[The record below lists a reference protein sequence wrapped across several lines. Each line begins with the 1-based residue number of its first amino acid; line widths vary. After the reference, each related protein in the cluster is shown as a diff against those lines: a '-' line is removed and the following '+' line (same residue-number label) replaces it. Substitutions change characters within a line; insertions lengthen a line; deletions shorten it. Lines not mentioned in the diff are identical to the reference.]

1 MEAPIDNKTSSAATP
16 AQSDEKKIQRKI
28 HCLQFNQCHTSF
40 LVGTDTGFALYSV
53 NPLQE
58 VYHRDFGGGIGIA
71 VQLFET
77 NFVGLVGGGEN
88 PAFPVNKFQLWN
100 DYTGKVVA
108 TRREKDTIVGVRINH
123 DVVAVLTRRHA
134 MIYDLE
140 KMNLVR
146 TIKTGSNPTGI
157 CALSSSK
164 GKVFLCPGMEPGTV
178 NIVNYAEGTERTVQC
193 HDSPLRT
200 ITMNTTFDDEK
211 KAHSSG
217 DTVFA
222 TTSERGTLVRVFD
235 VATQTQLKELRRG
248 HDACEIYN
256 VEFSNDSKCL
266 VVTSSKGNVHV
277 FSLSKDFDNV
287 TSRASFLG
295 SVSSY
300 LGSKWS
306 PFSINFCTTTSSAP
320 SETKPGGKDFQ
331 EEPTGPQHHI
341 ACVSQLGKTK
351 GAKNNDAYQLLV
363 LSKDGSYALHNLLFK
378 DTTSTPMKSGLI
390 QDIEVA
396 PTYAQVASE

>member
-1 MEAPIDNKTSSAATP
+1 MEASQKDKTAAPIVNS
-16 AQSDEKKIQRKI
+16 I
-28 HCLQFNQCHTSF
+28 QFNQCHSSF

-53 NPLQE
+53 NPLKE
-58 VYHRDFGGGIGIA
+58 IYHRDFGGGIGIA

-88 PAFPVNKFQLWN
+88 PAFPVNVFQLWN

-140 KMNLVR
+140 KMQLLR
-146 TIKTGSNPTGI
+146 TMKTGSNPNGV

-164 GKVFLCPGMEPGTV
+164 GKVFLCPGMETGTV
-178 NIVNYAEGTERTVQC
+178 NIFNYAEGTERTLQC
-193 HDSPLRT
+193 HDSMLRT

-211 KAHSSG
+211 KANSSG

-222 TTSERGTLVRVFD
+222 TTSERGTLIRVFD
-235 VATQTQLKELRRG
+235 VATQTKLKELRRG
-248 HDACEIYN
+248 HDACDIYN
-256 VEFSNDSKCL
+256 VEFSDDSKCL

-287 TSRASFLG
+287 SSRASFLG
-295 SVSSY
+295 GVSSY

-306 PFSINFCTTTSSAP
+306 PFSINFASSATSST
-320 SETKPGGKDFQ
+320 EKPGGKDFQ
-331 EEPTGPQHHI
+331 EEPSGPLHHI
-341 ACVSQLGKTK
+341 ACVTPMSK
-351 GAKNNDAYQLLV
+351 ANNKSAGDAYQLLI
-363 LSKDGSYALHNLLFK
+363 LSKDGSYAVHNLLFK
-378 DTTSTPMKSGLI
+378 DTNSTPVKSGLI

-396 PTYAQVASE
+396 PTYAQVVGGAAE